1 MKIDIV
7 SDVVCPWC
15 IIGYRQLQQALEQ
28 TGIEAEIHWHP
39 FELNPDM
46 PAEGEQLR
54 DHVMRKYGSSAEDSD
69 KNRQQLVQVGAELG
83 IDFNFS
89 EESHI
94 RNTYDAHQLMHWAD
108 TKGLKNDLKQSL
120 FMAYFTEEL
129 DVSDRKVLVERAASV
144 GLDAVEAAAVLED
157 QRYAEIVRENEKLWV
172 SRGIHGVPAVILDE
186 KYLLS
191 GAQGVENFSAALK
204 QVEAESANA

>member
-15 IIGYRQLQQALEQ
+15 IVGYRQLQQALEQ
-28 TGIEAEIHWHP
+28 TGIEADIHWHP

-46 PAEGEQLR
+46 PPEGEQLR

-69 KNRQQLVQVGAELG
+69 RNRQQLVAIGAELG
-83 IDFNFS
+83 IEFNFS

-94 RNTYDAHQLMHWAD
+94 RNTHDAHQLMHWAE
-108 TKGLKNDLKQSL
+108 TKGLKNELKQSL
-120 FMAYFTEEL
+120 FLAYFTEEL
-129 DVSDRKVLVERAASV
+129 DVSNHQVLIDRAESV
-144 GLDAVEAAAVLED
+144 GLDREEAAAVLED
-157 QRYAEIVRENEKLWV
+157 QRYAETVRENERLWV
-172 SRGIHGVPAVILDE
+172 SRGIQGVPAVILEE

-204 QVEAESANA
+204 QVEAESA

>member
-28 TGIEAEIHWHP
+28 TGIEADIHWHP

-46 PAEGEQLR
+46 PPEGEQLR
-54 DHVMRKYGSSAEDSD
+54 DHIMRKYGSSVEDSN
-69 KNRQQLVQVGAELG
+69 KNREQLVNIGAELG
-83 IDFNFS
+83 IEFNFS
-89 EESHI
+89 DDSHI

-108 TKGLKNDLKQSL
+108 TQGLKNDLKQSL
-120 FMAYFTEEL
+120 FLAYFTEGL
-129 DVSDRKVLVERAASV
+129 DVSDRQVLIERAVSV
-144 GLDAVEAAAVLED
+144 GLDETEAKAVLED
-157 QRYAEIVRENEKLWV
+157 QRYADTVRENEKLWI
-172 SRGIHGVPAVILDE
+172 SRGIQGVPAVILDE

-204 QVEAESANA
+204 QVEAESASA

>member
-28 TGIEAEIHWHP
+28 SGIEADIHWHP

-54 DHVMRKYGSSAEDSD
+54 EHIMRKYGSSAEDSE
-69 KNRQQLVQVGAELG
+69 KNRSQLISLGAELG
-83 IDFNFS
+83 IEFNFS
-89 EESHI
+89 DESHI
-94 RNTYDAHQLMHWAD
+94 RNTFDAHQLMHWAD
-108 TKGLKNDLKQSL
+108 TQGLKNALKQSL
-120 FMAYFTEEL
+120 FLAYFTEEL
-129 DVSDRKVLVERAASV
+129 DVSDRAVLIDRAASV
-144 GLDAVEAAAVLED
+144 GLDKNEAASVLTD
-157 QRYAEIVRENEKLWV
+157 QRYADTVRENEQLWL
-172 SRGIHGVPAVILDE
+172 SRGIQGVPAVILAE

-191 GAQGVENFSAALK
+191 GAQGIENFSAALR
-204 QVEAESANA
+204 QVQAETANA

>member
-15 IIGYRQLQQALEQ
+15 IIGYRQLQQALEA

-46 PAEGEQLR
+46 PAEGEALR
-54 DHVMRKYGSSAEDSD
+54 DHVMRKYGSSAEESEA
-69 KNRQQLVQVGAELG
+69 NRSRLVSIGAELD
-83 IDFNFS
+83 IDFKFDDT
-89 EESHI
+89 SHI
-94 RNTYDAHQLMHWAD
+94 RNTFDAHQLMHWAD
-108 TKGLKNDLKQSL
+108 TLGRKNDLKQAL
-120 FMAYFTEEL
+120 FQAYFTEQL
-129 DVSDRKVLVERAASV
+129 DVSDRQVLIDKAVSL
-144 GLDAVEAAAVLED
+144 GLDKEEATAVLED
-157 QRYAEIVRENEKLWV
+157 QRYAETVRSNEQLWV
-172 SRGIHGVPAVILDE
+172 SRGIQGVPAVILGE

-204 QVEAESANA
+204 QVESETA